1 MKIFT
6 SYAFNFDLVK
16 ALEVDR
22 NVPKNRNHTF

>member
-6 SYAFNFDLVK
+6 YAFNFDLVK